1 MGRTV
6 LSCGQAVFKSE
17 YTPTTPKHL
26 VVDFIASASEYKKNH
41 LSHIGDREETTRCGG
56 PVVSV
61 IMCT

>member
-26 VVDFIASASEYKKNH
+26 VVDFIASASEYKKIIYH
-41 LSHIGDREETTRCGG
+41 TLATEKKQQD
-56 PVVSV
+56 VVV
-61 IMCT
+61 P